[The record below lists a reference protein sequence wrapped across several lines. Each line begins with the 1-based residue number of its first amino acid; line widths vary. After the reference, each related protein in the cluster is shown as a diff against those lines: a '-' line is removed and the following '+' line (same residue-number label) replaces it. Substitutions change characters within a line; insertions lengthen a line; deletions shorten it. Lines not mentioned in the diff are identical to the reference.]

1 MICFILKCF
10 TKLHVRQYNLKRQT
24 SRCFAVSEYLGE
36 RCDTDVATGNGT
48 ALTSETCL
56 RATDIY

>member
-10 TKLHVRQYNLKRQT
+10 TKLHVRQHNLKRQP
-24 SRCFAVSEYLGE
+24 SRFFAVSEYPGE
-36 RCDTDVATGNGT
+36 CCGKDVATGNGT
-48 ALTSETCL
+48 ALASETCL

>member
-10 TKLHVRQYNLKRQT
+10 TILHAGQYNLKRQP
-24 SRCFAVSEYLGE
+24 SRFFAVSEYLGE
-36 RCDTDVATGNGT
+36 CCGKDVATGNGT